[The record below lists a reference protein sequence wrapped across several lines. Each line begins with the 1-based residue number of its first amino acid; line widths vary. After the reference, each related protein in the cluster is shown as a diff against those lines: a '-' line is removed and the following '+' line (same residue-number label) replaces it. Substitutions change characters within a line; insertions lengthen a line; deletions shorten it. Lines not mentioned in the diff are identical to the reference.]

1 MVAAARESDFRRTL
15 PAIVEARMFQGR
27 SATTVS
33 RWVEVHRLA
42 VAGREPLIARHVGH
56 EVAQMWLSR
65 SRFTDVE
72 SLAEATLTLG
82 PDANAFYDLG
92 WAQSATGRPRHA
104 LESYEQALRLYR
116 ETSDRAGEA
125 ATLNNI
131 GTVHNSLGDRHQA
144 LTHYRQALIIVREIG
159 DRAAEATTLNNI
171 GHAYHKLGNPRQA
184 LIHYDQVL
192 PIRREVGDRGSEAV
206 AESNMAVLLLRMSR
220 VEDAIESQRR
230 AVALAEETSHPAL
243 DKVRAFLT
251 QLEQLRK
258 G

>member
-1 MVAAARESDFRRTL
+1 M
-15 PAIVEARMFQGR
+15 
-27 SATTVS
+27 
-33 RWVEVHRLA
+33 
-42 VAGREPLIARHVGH
+42 
-56 EVAQMWLSR
+56 
-65 SRFTDVE
+65 
-72 SLAEATLTLG
+72 
-82 PDANAFYDLG
+82 
-92 WAQSATGRPRHA
+92 
-104 LESYEQALRLYR
+104 
-116 ETSDRAGEA
+116 
-125 ATLNNI
+125 
-131 GTVHNSLGDRHQA
+131 HNSLGDRHQA